1 MGDKMTKNTVGEI
14 VSAQMANLPATGLK
28 YGYITIE
35 TPEKKYVKLKVD
47 AMTQYETLEK
57 GEQVIIEYDVLGKT
71 DILSARNIKR
81 KK

>member
-1 MGDKMTKNTVGEI
+1 MKNTVGMI
-14 VSAQMANLPATGLK
+14 VSTQMADLPTTGLK

-57 GEQVIIEYDVLGKT
+57 GAQVVIEYDVLGKT
-71 DILSARNIKR
+71 DILSAKNIKR
-81 KK
+81 KD